1 MSGDANDDWT
11 LAHLSDPHLTHLD
24 DLRVGDILNKRLL
37 GYLSWRRRRRH
48 EHRPEVLNA
57 LVTDLGAMAPD
68 HIGVTGDLT
77 HLGTAREF
85 EQAAAWLRQLGDPRS
100 VTLVPGNHDLYVS
113 TPWQETFS
121 RWAPYMASDTEHAG
135 NRTDAPSMFPTLRIR
150 GGFAL
155 IGVNSVFASPPFL
168 AVGRVGQPQL
178 ERLSALLRQTG
189 KAGLFRIMLI
199 HHPAVP
205 GSIKW
210 RKRLTDADG
219 LASVVQHQGVEL
231 ILHGHAHEP
240 SLNWIPTRDGTAPVI
255 GVGSA
260 SELNASATR
269 RAQYHIY
276 RFSRRSG
283 RPEIIVSVR
292 EYSPEAGRFVALDSW
307 PVDNQPAKLSA

>member
-1 MSGDANDDWT
+1 MNRIASGDWT
-11 LAHLSDPHLTHLD
+11 LAHLSDPHLTNLD
-24 DLRVGDILNKRLL
+24 DLRVGEILNKRLL

-48 EHRPEVLNA
+48 EHRPEVLDA
-57 LVTDLGAMAPD
+57 LLADLGTMAPD
-68 HIGVTGDLT
+68 HIAVTGDLT

-85 EQAAAWLRQLGDPRS
+85 DQAAAWLQRLGDSRS

-121 RWAPYMASDTEHAG
+121 RWASYMASDAEHAG
-135 NRTDAPSMFPTLRIR
+135 DQTDSPAMFPTLRVR
-150 GGFAL
+150 GKFAL
-155 IGVNSVFASPPFL
+155 IGVNSVFASAPFL
-168 AVGRVGQPQL
+168 AVGRIGQPQL

-189 KAGLFRIMLI
+189 KAGLFRTMLI
-199 HHPAVP
+199 HHPAAP

-219 LASVVQHQGVEL
+219 LASVIQHQGVEL
-231 ILHGHAHEP
+231 VLHGHAHES
-240 SLNWIPTRDGTAPVI
+240 SLNWMTARDAQAPVI

-260 SELNASATR
+260 SELNKSATR

-276 RFSRRSG
+276 RLSMRSG

-292 EYSPEAGRFVALDSW
+292 EYSPEAGQFVALNSW
-307 PVDNQPAKLSA
+307 RVDDPAAKISA